1 MMLGTFLQII
11 MYVQK
16 MSSKK
21 QYQMCA
27 NNGAIFVFVKFTQT
41 TEKISF
47 DFIHVPFFEINL

>member
-1 MMLGTFLQII
+1 

-27 NNGAIFVFVKFTQT
+27 NNGAIFVLVKFTQT